1 MAKYILLECNR
12 LRGNNTYKN
21 LSESEDNFKNKWI
34 NLVSPSGIVVN
45 VGDTLS
51 VEEIIVNSRGAS
63 DEVMEI
69 NATENENGFL
79 DNQALIGMSFYINH
93 IARNT
98 ARMPFIRHAVYRG
111 QGTVVSPMV
120 SVGHIGP
127 NYPAQPTYQPRIN
140 GQIANGG
147 KLEDVIQDGTEE
159 NLRVMLSR
167 RSLGET
173 FFRPVDEDQNDA
185 WNPDKLYY
193 LEYYCEG
200 SMLLRMDITTIGTG
214 KDAKPNTGYVAG
226 IYQTTVAPAGGT
238 GLTIEVLSVK
248 VEGSIGG
255 IIDEFRVLNLGVD
268 YNIDDVVTMGT
279 QLDGTTA
286 IDGTPQDFKIT
297 NFPDLRS
304 FQSSD
309 IRPATGERFYYS
321 NDGYTGLTNELSD
334 GANESD
340 PDIDAKSAINEMN
353 KRIVEINFEAKGG
366 FLTPDNLATLLTDQL
381 HEPTRITETNNVGTF
396 VDMTDFQFNHRVANS
411 LVDVNDDTILLT
423 KGKPVLVETPTY
435 KPIPTNFDYSALKLG
450 GKATVMGA
458 RRGFYAGLAYKDAD
472 RLFALKNLFYNFIY
486 EIDDTQPQNDI
497 ISGTVE
503 SAHQD
508 TQIGDFGTQGSGN
521 LGVRVCLLNTF
532 RGANQVATIERNSPI
547 VTNMV
552 WNEANLQRIAKNFRK
567 AEEYMGDITKK
578 VDTDTFDYTDKLCV
592 NLDLGMYD
600 DEFSTQ
606 GILTESFATKV
617 AYGNQRLKF
626 QTFYDGTGGS
636 TKCEVPVDQV
646 VNGCVGFQR
655 GRTVEEITN
664 DGQQLSSIWVKSRF
678 SGGSTY
684 KGGLATTEFMAA
696 NAQAGSKF
704 DTNNFTVEQVFNSS
718 WTDENGNPQ
727 TINDATKRAKE
738 LDIMVVPVFGLSNN
752 PNFMYNT
759 VPFIA
764 FTSPFPSTDGQVW
777 NPIDPYAGGWKCDFF
792 NSTFGTQI
800 GFDPS
805 FTRNEAVC
813 SLSPMAGNSTP
824 NIVKQDYMN
833 LQFIGAVNPAINFDA
848 SLSRFAISNFNT
860 QTTVSNGLLSD
871 LPITIDANATPEQ
884 PVIKINRFGQIC
896 PQRQKW
902 LGLIGLDEEGQNVV
916 ARSQF
921 DQALQQEGTIF
932 DSQSGISIET
942 IKFVNTSGI
951 ETEINNTDTD
961 LFNYSLLDKMGFELK
976 QLLPLFGGEQ
986 ASFTNDFIYQVIQN
1000 TYQQQFQNT
1009 IKPMTTGSY
1018 VSSAEIQTLSTNTS
1032 NMPMYDLGVD
1042 AGRQVVPSINAAFLT
1057 AFNLP
1062 IKLSYP
1068 YLCVY
1073 SSLPSGGTDT
1083 EWIGG
1088 GDGHSKTSCM
1098 AYLTRNENEGD
1109 FFYTNGTTF
1118 NFTAT
1123 KDFTISEIETDLRLP
1138 DGSRPKLEPQS
1149 CVIYKITKPIQSVA
1163 PENQFQNQNRKIK
1176 K

>member
-21 LSESEDNFKNKWI
+21 LSEEEDDFKNKWT
-34 NLVSPSGIVVN
+34 NLVSPSGIVIN

-63 DEVMEI
+63 DSVMEI

-79 DNQALIGMSFYINH
+79 DNQAKVGVSFYINH

-120 SVGHIGP
+120 SVGSIGP

-140 GQIANGG
+140 GQISNGG

-173 FFRPVDEDQNDA
+173 FFRPVDEAQNDA

-200 SMLLRMDITTIGTG
+200 SMILRMDITTIGTG
-214 KDAKPNTGYVAG
+214 TLNKPNSGYVVG
-226 IYQTTVAPAGGT
+226 LYETTTSSTTGT
-238 GLTIEVLSVK
+238 GMTIQVLSVK
-248 VEGSIGG
+248 VEGGFSG
-255 IIDEFRVLNLGVD
+255 IIDS
-268 YNIDDVVTMGT
+268 YNILNEGTGYDVDDTITMDK
-279 QLDGTTA
+279 LPDGTTT
-286 IDGTPQDFKIT
+286 IDGTPQVFKIT
-297 NFPDLRS
+297 AFPDLKS

-309 IRPATGERFYYS
+309 VRPATGERFYYS
-321 NDGYTGLTNELSD
+321 NDGYTGLTNQLSD
-334 GANESD
+334 GASQAN
-340 PDIDAKSAINEMN
+340 PDIDANSAINEMD
-353 KRIVEINFEAKGG
+353 KRIIEINMEAKGG

-381 HEPTRITETNNVGTF
+381 HEPTRITQSNNVGEF
-396 VDMTDFQFNHRVANS
+396 VDMTDFQFNHFLPN
-411 LVDVNDDTILLT
+411 DVNLLT

-435 KPIPTNFDYSALKLG
+435 KPIPSNFDYSAVKLG
-450 GKATVMGA
+450 GKATVYGS
-458 RRGFYAGLAYKDAD
+458 RRGFYGGLAYKDAD
-472 RLFALKNLFYNFIY
+472 RLFALKNLFYNFLY
-486 EIDDTQPQNDI
+486 EFDDTEPQNDI
-497 ISGTVE
+497 KTGTVG

-521 LGVRVCLLNTF
+521 LGIRTCLLNTF
-532 RGANQVATIERNSPI
+532 RGTSQVSNIPSNSPI
-547 VTNMV
+547 VSNMV
-552 WNEANLQRIAKNFRK
+552 WNEANLQRIAKSFRK
-567 AEEYMGDITKK
+567 AEEYLGVITDK
-578 VDTDTFDYTDKLCV
+578 VDTTSFAYTDKLCV

-606 GILTESFATKV
+606 GILTKNKTTSDIYA
-617 AYGNQRLKF
+617 NQRLKF
-626 QTFYDGTGGS
+626 QTFYDGTSGS

-646 VNGCVGFQR
+646 ANGCVGFQR
-655 GRTVEEITN
+655 GRTLEEITN

-684 KGGLATTEFMAA
+684 GNGLATTEFMIA
-696 NAQAGSKF
+696 NGSAPTRF
-704 DTNNFTVEQVFNSS
+704 DTGNYTADEIFNST
-718 WTDENGNPQ
+718 WTDTDGKTQ
-727 TINDATKRAKE
+727 TVQDAIKRATE
-738 LDIMVVPVFGLSNN
+738 LNIMVVPVFGLNNN

-759 VPFIA
+759 IPFIA
-764 FTSPFPSTDGQVW
+764 FVNVLQSSSTAVWKPS
-777 NPIDPYAGGWKCDFF
+777 DPYGGGWKCDFF
-792 NSTFGTQI
+792 NSTFGTQL

-813 SLSPMAGNSTP
+813 SLSPMESNVKP
-824 NIVKQDYMN
+824 NLLKQDYMN
-833 LQFIGAVNPAINFDA
+833 LQYIGAVNPSINFDP

-860 QTTVSNGLLSD
+860 QTTLSNGLLTD
-871 LPITIDANATPEQ
+871 MPDTLDANATPEQ
-884 PVIKINRFGQIC
+884 PVIRINRNGQVC

-902 LGLIGLDEEGQNVV
+902 LGVVGLDTEDDNVIVVGQFN
-916 ARSQF
+916 
-921 DQALQQEGTIF
+921 QAHQEEGTIF
-932 DSQSGISIET
+932 DSQSGISVET
-942 IKFVNTSGI
+942 IKFINASNI
-951 ETEINNTDTD
+951 ETEIQNTDQD
-961 LFNYSLLDKMGFELK
+961 LFNYSLLDKMGFELR

-986 ASFTNDFIYQVIQN
+986 AVFTNDFIYQVVQN
-1000 TYQQQFQNT
+1000 TYQQQLNNT

-1018 VSSAEIQTLSTNTS
+1018 VSSAEVQTLSTNSS

-1042 AGRQVVPSINAAFLT
+1042 AGRQVVPSITAGFLT

-1062 IKLSYP
+1062 TKLTYP

-1083 EWIGG
+1083 QWIGG
-1088 GDGHSKTSCM
+1088 GDGFSRTSCM

-1109 FFYTNGTTF
+1109 FFYTTGTTF

-1123 KDFTISEIETDLRLP
+1123 KDFTISDVETDLRLP

-1163 PENQFQNQNRKIK
+1163 PEDQIQNQNQHRHLK

>member
-21 LSESEDNFKNKWI
+21 LSEEEDDFKNKWT
-34 NLVSPSGIVVN
+34 NLVSPSGIVIN

-63 DEVMEI
+63 DSVMEI

-79 DNQALIGMSFYINH
+79 DNQVIMGMSFYINH

-98 ARMPFIRHAVYRG
+98 ARMPFIRHPTYRG
-111 QGTVVSPMV
+111 QGTVVSPTV
-120 SVGHIGP
+120 SVGVIGTP
-127 NYPAQPTYQPRIN
+127 PYQPRIN
-140 GQIANGG
+140 GEIANGG
-147 KLEDVIQDGTEE
+147 ALEDVIQDGTEE

-173 FFRPVDEDQNDA
+173 FFRPVDEDGTEN

-193 LEYYCEG
+193 LENYCEG
-200 SMLLRMDITTIGTG
+200 SMILRMDVTTIGTG
-214 KDAKPNTGYVAG
+214 TANTPNTGYIVG
-226 IYQTTVAPAGGT
+226 LYQTTTSGSGT
-238 GLTIEVLSVK
+238 GMTIQVLSVK
-248 VEGSIGG
+248 EEGTFGG
-255 IIDEFRVLNLGVD
+255 IIDSFNILNVGTGYGVSET
-268 YNIDDVVTMGT
+268 ITMGT
-279 QLDGTTA
+279 LPDGTA
-286 IDGTPQDFKIT
+286 LAGTPQVFTIT
-297 NFPDLRS
+297 AFPDLKS

-321 NDGYTGLTNELSD
+321 NDGYTGLTNQLSD
-334 GANESD
+334 GASQAD
-340 PDIDAKSAINEMN
+340 PNIDADSAINEME
-353 KRIVEINFEAKGG
+353 KRIVEINLEAKGG

-381 HEPTRITETNNVGTF
+381 HEPTRITEKNNVGTF
-396 VDMTDFQFNHRVANS
+396 VDMTDFQFNHN
-411 LVDVNDDTILLT
+411 LPNDTTLLT

-435 KPIPTNFDYSALKLG
+435 KPIPSNFDYSAVKLG
-450 GKATVMGA
+450 GRATVMGS
-458 RRGFYAGLAYKDAD
+458 RRGFYGGLAYKDAD
-472 RLFALKNLFYNFIY
+472 RVFALKNLFYNFIY
-486 EIDDTQPQNDI
+486 EFDDTEPQNDI
-497 ISGTVE
+497 KTGTVG
-503 SAHQD
+503 SGHQD
-508 TQIGDFGTQGSGN
+508 TQIGDFGAQGSGN

-532 RGANQVATIERNSPI
+532 RGANQVANIERNSPI

-552 WNEANLQRIAKNFRK
+552 WNEANLQRIAKSFRK
-567 AEEYMGDITKK
+567 AEEYMGDITNK
-578 VDTDTFDYTDKLCV
+578 VDTDSFDYTDKLCV

-606 GILTESFATKV
+606 GTLTKNKETKV
-617 AYGNQRLKF
+617 PYANQRLKF
-626 QTFYDGTGGS
+626 QTFYDGIGGS

-646 VNGCVGFQR
+646 PNGCVGFQR

-684 KGGLATTEFMAA
+684 NSGLATTEFMAA
-696 NAQAGSKF
+696 NAAAPTRF
-704 DTNNFTVEQVFNSS
+704 DTGNYTADQVFNSS
-718 WTDENGNPQ
+718 WTDVDGNPQ
-727 TINDATKRAKE
+727 TVPDAINRARE
-738 LDIMVVPVFGLSNN
+738 LDIMVVPVFGLNNN
-752 PNFMYNT
+752 PDFMYNT
-759 VPFIA
+759 IPFIA

-777 NPIDPYAGGWKCDFF
+777 NPIDPYLGGWKCDFF
-792 NSTFGTQI
+792 NSTFGTQL

-813 SLSPMAGNSTP
+813 SLSPMESNIKP
-824 NIVKQDYMN
+824 NLVKQDYMN
-833 LQFIGAVNPAINFDA
+833 LNYIGAVNPSINFDP

-860 QTTVSNGLLSD
+860 QTTLSNGLLTD
-871 LPITIDANATPEQ
+871 LPDTIDANPNPEQ
-884 PVIKINRFGQIC
+884 PVIRINRNGQIC

-902 LGLIGLDEEGQNVV
+902 LGNNGLDDEDANVIVVGQFN
-916 ARSQF
+916 
-921 DQALQQEGTIF
+921 QAHQEEGTIF

-942 IKFVNTSGI
+942 IKF
-951 ETEINNTDTD
+951 INSSNIQTQIDNTDQD
-961 LFNYSLLDKMGFELK
+961 LFNYSLLDKMGFELR

-986 ASFTNDFIYQVIQN
+986 ATFTNDFVYQVVSN
-1000 TYQQQFQNT
+1000 TYQQQLNNT

-1018 VSSAEIQTLSTNTS
+1018 VSSAEVQTLSTNSS

-1042 AGRQVVPSINAAFLT
+1042 AGRQVVPSINAGFLT

-1062 IKLSYP
+1062 TKLTYP

-1083 EWIGG
+1083 QWIGG

-1123 KDFTISEIETDLRLP
+1123 KDFTISDVETDLRLP

-1163 PENQFQNQNRKIK
+1163 PENQLGNQNTFNKRKAK
-1176 K
+1176 

>member
-21 LSESEDNFKNKWI
+21 LSEEEDDFKNKWI
-34 NLVSPSGIVVN
+34 NLVSPSGIVIN

-63 DEVMEI
+63 DSVMEI

-79 DNQALIGMSFYINH
+79 DNQAKVGVSFYINH

-98 ARMPFIRHAVYRG
+98 ARMPFVRHPVYRG
-111 QGTVVSPMV
+111 QGTVVAPTV
-120 SVGHIGP
+120 SVGTIGTG
-127 NYPAQPTYQPRIN
+127 NYQPRIN
-140 GQIANGG
+140 GEIANGG

-173 FFRPVDEDQNDA
+173 FFRPANEDQDDT

-193 LEYYCEG
+193 LENYCEG
-200 SMLLRMDITTIGTG
+200 SMILRMDIITIGTG
-214 KDAKPNTGYVAG
+214 NNNNPNTGYIVG
-226 IYQTTVAPAGGT
+226 LYETTTSGSGT
-238 GLTIEVLSVK
+238 GMTIQVLSVK
-248 VEGSIGG
+248 TEGSFSG
-255 IIDEFRVLNLGVD
+255 IIDS
-268 YNIDDVVTMGT
+268 YNILNEGSGYGIDDTITMDKLPDGSNLTGT
-279 QLDGTTA
+279 EQV
-286 IDGTPQDFKIT
+286 FKIT
-297 NFPDLRS
+297 AFPDLNS
-304 FQSSD
+304 FQTSD

-321 NDGYTGLTNELSD
+321 NDGYTGLTNAISD
-334 GANESD
+334 GASQAD
-340 PDIDAKSAINEMN
+340 PNIDANSAINEMD
-353 KRIVEINFEAKGG
+353 KRIVEINLEAKGG

-381 HEPTRITETNNVGTF
+381 HEPTRITQNNNVGEF
-396 VDMTDFQFNHRVANS
+396 VDMTDFQFNHF
-411 LVDVNDDTILLT
+411 LPNDTTLLT

-435 KPIPTNFDYSALKLG
+435 KPIPSNFDYSAVKLG
-450 GKATVMGA
+450 GKGTVYGS
-458 RRGFYAGLAYKDAD
+458 RRGFYGGLAYKDAD

-486 EIDDTQPQNDI
+486 EFDDTEPQNEI
-497 ISGTVE
+497 ISGTVG
-503 SAHQD
+503 SGHQD

-532 RGANQVATIERNSPI
+532 RGANQVSNIPSNSPI
-547 VTNMV
+547 VSNMV
-552 WNEANLQRIAKNFRK
+552 WNEQNLQRIAKSFRK
-567 AEEYMGDITKK
+567 AEEYLGVITDK
-578 VDTDTFDYTDKLCV
+578 VDTTSFDYTDKLAV

-606 GILTESFATKV
+606 GTLTKHNTSNI
-617 AYGNQRLKF
+617 AYSNQRLKF
-626 QTFYDGTGGS
+626 QTFYDGTSGS

-646 VNGCVGFQR
+646 ERGCVGFQR
-655 GRTVEEITN
+655 GRTLEEITN

-684 KGGLATTEFMAA
+684 GNGLATTEFMIA
-696 NAQAGSKF
+696 NAQASSKF
-704 DTNNFTVEQVFNSS
+704 DTNNFTADQVFNSS
-718 WTDENGNPQ
+718 WTDADGNQQ
-727 TINDATKRAKE
+727 TSHDAFLRARE

-752 PNFMYNT
+752 PEFMYNT
-759 VPFIA
+759 IPFIA
-764 FTSPFPSTDGQVW
+764 FVNILESSSTAVWKPS
-777 NPIDPYAGGWKCDFF
+777 DPYGGGWKCDFY
-792 NSTFGTQI
+792 NSTFGTQL

-813 SLSPMAGNSTP
+813 SLSPMESNVKP
-824 NIVKQDYMN
+824 NILKQDYMN
-833 LQFIGAVNPAINFDA
+833 LQYIGAVNPSINFDP

-860 QTTVSNGLLSD
+860 QTTLSNGLLTD
-871 LPITIDANATPEQ
+871 LPDTLDANPNPEQ
-884 PVIKINRFGQIC
+884 PVIRINRNGQIC

-902 LGLIGLDEEGQNVV
+902 LGNVGLDDEDTNVIVIGQFNQ
-916 ARSQF
+916 SH
-921 DQALQQEGTIF
+921 QQEGTIF

-942 IKFVNTSGI
+942 ITFINGSNI
-951 ETEINNTDTD
+951 ETEIQNTDQD
-961 LFNYSLLDKMGFELK
+961 LFNYSLLDKMGFELR

-986 ASFTNDFIYQVIQN
+986 AVFTNDFIYQVVQN
-1000 TYQQQFQNT
+1000 TYQQQFNNT

-1018 VSSAEIQTLSTNTS
+1018 VSSAEVQTLSTNSS

-1042 AGRQVVPSINAAFLT
+1042 AGRQVVPSITAGFLT

-1062 IKLSYP
+1062 TKLTYP

-1083 EWIGG
+1083 QWIGG

-1098 AYLTRNENEGD
+1098 AYLTRENNEGD
-1109 FFYTNGTTF
+1109 FFYQPSTTF

-1123 KDFTISEIETDLRLP
+1123 KDFTISDIETDLRLP

-1163 PENQFQNQNRKIK
+1163 PENQFKNQNRDLK